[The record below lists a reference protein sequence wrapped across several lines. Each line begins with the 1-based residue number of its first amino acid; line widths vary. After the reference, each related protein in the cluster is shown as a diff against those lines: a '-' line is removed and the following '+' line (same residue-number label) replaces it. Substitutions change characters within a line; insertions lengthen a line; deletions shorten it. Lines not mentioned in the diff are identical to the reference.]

1 MARFDTIS
9 LGYVS
14 ILPIDSPV
22 IFTSTIHTDDLPA
35 DLTRVSDRNSVDAQI
50 SIHGWKMND

>member
-9 LGYVS
+9 VGYVS

-50 SIHGWKMND
+50 SIHG